1 MLTAYYFAWYIILI
15 TGFLYTILIISFA
28 YGWLRT
34 KKYER
39 KSISGKTFVSVLI
52 PARNEEENIGDCIN
66 DILQQDFPEGLFE
79 IIVVDDF
86 SADSTARVV
95 EDFCKRNDNIRL
107 IRLSGENC
115 KHEDENYVRMREVNK
130 CQVETPDTT
139 LNETTDYQPEVADAP
154 NLWRRSADQ
163 PLAGTDSH
171 RLEKNYGK
179 KRAIY
184 KGIENSKGNF
194 IVTTDADCRMNNEWL
209 STIVSFYEEFK
220 PKMIVCPV
228 VILEAGIFSRIQSLE
243 FLSLVGSSAGAIGIN
258 RPIMCNGANLAYE
271 KDAFLQFNDTLN
283 NKFASGDDVLFM
295 LKLKK
300 KLKNTLSTWGS
311 NQILFLKSKNA
322 VVYTKAQPTFKSFIQ
337 QRRRWVSKSK
347 TYKDFDIIFTAL
359 IVFFT
364 NFFLFCSFTLMW
376 FIHYFGWLFL
386 ALFILKTLVDFL
398 FLSIISS
405 FFNKIRIRTVLI
417 LFLPVEFL
425 YFFYVSFIGIFGN
438 IGRFKWK
445 GRYVK

>member
-1 MLTAYYFAWYIILI
+1 MQTIYYIIFFI
-15 TGFLYTILIISFA
+15 GFLYAVLIISFA

-39 KSISGKTFVSVLI
+39 KNISGKTFVSVLI

-66 DILQQDFPEGLFE
+66 DILQQDFPEELFE

-95 EDFCKRNDNIRL
+95 EDFCKKNDNIRL
-107 IRLSGENC
+107 IRLSGENN
-115 KHEDENYVRMREVNK
+115 ENG
-130 CQVETPDTT
+130 
-139 LNETTDYQPEVADAP
+139 TTDY
-154 NLWRRSADQ
+154 
-163 PLAGTDSH
+163 TDLH
-171 RLEKNYGK
+171 RLDKDYGK

-228 VILEAGIFSRIQSLE
+228 VILETGIFNRIQSLE
-243 FLSLVGSSAGAIGIN
+243 FLSLIGSSAGAIGIN

-271 KDAFLQFNDTLN
+271 KDAFLQFNDPLN

-300 KLKNTLSTWGS
+300 NLKNTLSTWGS
-311 NQILFLKSKNA
+311 NQILFLKSNK
-322 VVYTKAQPTFKSFIQ
+322 VTVYTKAQPTFQSFVQ

-347 TYKDFDIIFTAL
+347 AYKDFDIIFTAL

-386 ALFILKTLVDFL
+386 ALFVLKTLVDFL

-405 FFNKIRIRTVLI
+405 FFTPPTHTLRRTSKIKIRTVLI

-425 YFFYVSFIGIFGN
+425 YFFYVSFIGIFGT
-438 IGRFKWK
+438 IGRYNWK
-445 GRYVK
+445 GRRLK

>member
-1 MLTAYYFAWYIILI
+1 MQTIYYIIFF
-15 TGFLYTILIISFA
+15 TGFLYAVLIISFT

-39 KSISGKTFVSVLI
+39 KKIWNVETRHASSLHSHGKTFVSILI
-52 PARNEEENIGDCIN
+52 PARNEEKNIADCIN
-66 DILQQDFPEGLFE
+66 DILQQDFPEELFE

-86 SADSTARVV
+86 STDSTTRVV
-95 EDFCKRNDNIRL
+95 EDFCKRNGNIRL
-107 IRLSGENC
+107 IRLSGENG
-115 KHEDENYVRMREVNK
+115 N
-130 CQVETPDTT
+130 
-139 LNETTDYQPEVADAP
+139 TDY
-154 NLWRRSADQ
+154 
-163 PLAGTDSH
+163 TDRTQITQIEH
-171 RLEKNYGK
+171 RLDKNYGK

-184 KGIENSKGNF
+184 KGIENSKGNL

-228 VILEAGIFSRIQSLE
+228 VILETGIFSRIQSLE

-271 KDAFLQFNDTLN
+271 KDAFLQFNDPLN
-283 NKFASGDDVLFM
+283 NKYASGDDVLFM
-295 LKLKK
+295 LMLKK
-300 KLKNTLSTWGS
+300 KFK
-311 NQILFLKSKNA
+311 ILFLKSYKA
-322 VVYTKAQPTFKSFIQ
+322 IVYTKSQLTFQNFIQ

-347 TYKDFDIIFTAL
+347 AYKDFDIIFTAL

-376 FIHYFGWLFL
+376 FIDYFGCLFL
-386 ALFILKTLVDFL
+386 ALFILKILVDFL
-398 FLSIISS
+398 FLNIIFS
-405 FFNKIRIRTVLI
+405 FFNKIRIRTVLL

-425 YFFYVSFIGIFGN
+425 YFFYVSFIGILGN
-438 IGRFKWK
+438 LQRYKWK
-445 GRYVK
+445 GRKVNF